1 MTNAQAALQAAA
13 TFYGGRNSS
22 YYRDNVMSAADDF
35 KGWLDEQDRA
45 DKEKRAKAP
54 KIPRPAVG
62 FGGTR
67 D

>member
-1 MTNAQAALQAAA
+1 MVADHYVQYREDGYVN
-13 TFYGGRNSS
+13 FYIWS
-22 YYRDNVMSAADDF
+22 
-35 KGWLDEQDRA
+35 